1 MKGPQLLFHYVQTF
15 FQSHLAKQRGLSS
28 NTVFAYRDALKLFLS
43 FAAEHH
49 RKPVTSLTLDDF
61 KPELALMFLEHIER
75 DRGNSTVT
83 RNLRQAALRSFF
95 NYLAGQ
101 DTERAGQYQRVA
113 AIPRK
118 REVRSLMTY
127 LDVDEV
133 RAILGSADKKT
144 PSGRRDFVLFN
155 FLYNT
160 GARVQEAI
168 DLTVGSVRFAPPPIA
183 TIIGKGRKTRHVPL
197 WPETAALL
205 QSYLKERGVL
215 DEPQAPIFVNSRKEA
230 LSRFGIRHI
239 LRARVKMASKAC
251 PSLAGKRI
259 TPHTWRH
266 TTAMHLLQSGV
277 DLSVIKTWLGHAN
290 LETTHAYVEIDLEMK
305 RTALSTCTTLGN
317 ALTLRR
323 VIERNKDIIQWLES
337 L

>member
-1 MKGPQLLFHYVQTF
+1 MKGSQSLFHYVQTF
-15 FQSHLAKQRGLSS
+15 FQSHLAKQRGVSS
-28 NTVFAYRDALKLFLS
+28 NTVFAYRDALKLFFN
-43 FAAEHH
+43 FAAKHQG
-49 RKPVTSLTLDDF
+49 KPVTGLAMSDL
-61 KPELALMFLEHIER
+61 KAELVLMFLEHIEQG
-75 DRGNSTVT
+75 RGNSTVT

-95 NYLAGQ
+95 NYLASQ
-101 DTERAGQYQRVA
+101 DTERAGQYQQIV

-118 REVRSLMTY
+118 RETRSLMTY
-127 LDVDEV
+127 LDVNEV

-144 PSGRRDFVLFN
+144 RTGRRDFVLFN

-168 DLTVGSVRFAPPPIA
+168 DLTVGSIRFASPPIA
-183 TIIGKGRKTRHVPL
+183 TIIGKGRKSRHVPL

-215 DEPQAPIFVNSRKEA
+215 DEPQTPIFVNSRKEA

-239 LRARVKMASKAC
+239 LQARVKMALKAC

-277 DLSVIKTWLGHAN
+277 DLSVIKTWLGHVN

-305 RTALSTCTTLGN
+305 RKALSSCAPPGN
-317 ALTLRR
+317 AKSLRHI
-323 VIERNKDIIQWLES
+323 IERNKDVVQWLES